1 MTRDARFY
9 FANLGA
15 DVARCLRAAEDGN
28 EKRYAD
34 SLDRAYHTLNY
45 LRNHPEAHEEGL
57 LLLRGLAFAKGD
69 ADSRRNFSNVLD
81 RLIAQIQ
88 FA

>member
-34 SLDRAYHTLNY
+34 SLDRAYGTLNY
-45 LRNHPEAHEEGL
+45 LRNRPEAREEGL
-57 LLLRGLAFAKGD
+57 LLLRGLAFVKN
-69 ADSRRNFSNVLD
+69 DSVLRQNFSQVLD
-81 RLIAQIQ
+81 QLIAQIQ
-88 FA
+88 FV